1 MKLVHAFSDPTETY
15 PTVVS
20 MEGHY
25 IFGKEQMWYDIT
37 AGNGCN
43 VFGFTN
49 EHITNKI
56 KDTLTKYPNCTWT
69 AKPTIWNELENKLGQ
84 LLPSKYTAFIPALS
98 GSDSVDNALKI
109 VWRCNSINHVKKDI
123 VLVRKGSFHS
133 GSIIGWKLTDD
144 QRWSYDFP
152 DVEYVDFY
160 DDNFEDVVNTYKDRI
175 GAVIVDTVSW
185 YNGIDSITDDTIY
198 YINKYKYELDYY
210 VIADEIFTGVY
221 RYGSFA
227 HSIDEGLDSDIIC
240 FGKAISGGFANLA
253 LTVLSKNVYETIAKK
268 ENTYPVPLAIG
279 NTRSQNT
286 VGAAAAVA
294 MLEYCD
300 TIDIKELYSQ
310 SELFIRQVGEL
321 LYTIG
326 EFDVTYR
333 GTTLV
338 CYFGDYSQEQKN
350 DWQTFFL
357 ENGIW
362 NMQTSNIRINS
373 FYNLVEDETT
383 KVLETFDKF
392 LSTKIH
398 LKH

>member
-15 PTVVS
+15 PTIVS

-25 IFGKEQMWYDIT
+25 IYGKDKMWYDIT

-49 EHITNKI
+49 EYITNKI
-56 KDTLTKYPNCTWT
+56 QDTLKTYAGCTWT
-69 AKPTIWNELENKLGQ
+69 AKPKIWNELENALSQ
-84 LLPSKYTAFIPALS
+84 RLPSKYTAFIPSLS
-98 GSDSVDNALKI
+98 GSDSIDNALKI
-109 VWRCNSINHVKKDI
+109 IWRCNSINKVKKDI
-123 VLVRKGSFHS
+123 ILVRRGSFHS
-133 GSIIGWKLTDD
+133 GSIVGWKMTDD

-152 DVEYVDFY
+152 DIEYVDFY
-160 DDNFEDVVNTYKDRI
+160 DDNFEEIVNTYKDRI

-198 YINKYKYELDYY
+198 YINKYKNELDYY

-221 RYGSFA
+221 RYGSFS
-227 HSIDEGLDSDIIC
+227 HSIEEGINSDIIC
-240 FGKAISGGFANLA
+240 FGKAITGGFANLA
-253 LTVLSKNVYETIAKK
+253 LTVLSKNIYETISKTDK
-268 ENTYPVPLAIG
+268 NYPVPLAIG

-286 VGAAAAVA
+286 TGAAAAVA
-294 MLEYCD
+294 MLEYCKTVNVND
-300 TIDIKELYSQ
+300 LYYNA
-310 SELFIRQVGEL
+310 EIFIRQIGDL
-321 LYTIG
+321 LYTVQD
-326 EFDVTYR
+326 FDVSYR

-338 CYFGDYSQEQKN
+338 CYFDKFSQEERD
-350 DWQTFFL
+350 DWQKYFI

-373 FYNLVEDETT
+373 FYNLDENETM
-383 KVLETFDKF
+383 KVLDTFDDF
-392 LSTKIH
+392 LSKKIH